1 MVCSVCVCSENIGQ
15 DKVMFQEKWQLALG
29 TWSNRRLVQFVF
41 LKGGTEEKGK
51 RIGNSCTE
59 HFSRTAGFHYLF
71 AGQCFQIAMVQ
82 KVFLHF
88 RHFPCHT
95 VNKKYLKFKKRGPDK
110 RRIKCYLPKFYKFLK
125 ISNIL
130 GFKLPTIFSNSV
142 KYFSNFNRHL
152 LLAQEKF

>member
-1 MVCSVCVCSENIGQ
+1 MYLKYLFGPIKLGN
-15 DKVMFQEKWQLALG
+15 WHLALG
-29 TWSNRRLVQFVF
+29 RIGVSCTCVF
-41 LKGGTEEKGK
+41 KGGTEEKGK

-152 LLAQEKF
+152 LLPLAQEKF